1 MWVEKILRPGVK
13 CVHIV
18 FISILSGH
26 WVGRSPPSNP
36 PHTSESEEP
45 WVVSALLYWF
55 NIYSTLY
62 ILHLMLQTKFPGDPR
77 QEGVTVERRTFK
89 QQGKTSTRVLASLI
103 CPFLRPVSGRLVHAG
118 CRWWRA
124 ASKRLHPPSQEI
136 REDHICIF
144 RVWLGGRDNTAAT
157 SGYTG
162 ERHGCGIFS
171 TLVFT
176 FCLKALTE
184 GVKSCTIYLLK
195 AHTGAFTIQYFR
207 I

>member
-1 MWVEKILRPGVK
+1 MLKRWTRSKIWMWVEKILRPGVK

-103 CPFLRPVSGRLVHAG
+103 CPFLRPVSGRLVP
-118 CRWWRA
+118 A
-124 ASKRLHPPSQEI
+124 ADGGELRLNVSIRHHRRLERITFVYSESDWEDVTTRQLHLAKR
-136 REDHICIF
+136 
-144 RVWLGGRDNTAAT
+144 GR
-157 SGYTG
+157 G
-162 ERHGCGIFS
+162 
-171 TLVFT
+171 
-176 FCLKALTE
+176 
-184 GVKSCTIYLLK
+184 
-195 AHTGAFTIQYFR
+195 TGAEYSQLWFSPFVSR
-207 I
+207 H